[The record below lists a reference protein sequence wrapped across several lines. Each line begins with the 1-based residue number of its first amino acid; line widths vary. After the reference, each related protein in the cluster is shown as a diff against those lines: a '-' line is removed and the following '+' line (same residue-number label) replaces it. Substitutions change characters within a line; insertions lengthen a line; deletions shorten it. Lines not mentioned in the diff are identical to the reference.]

1 MPHGGQLGIPK
12 PPVKLEYPMYLCNY
26 DGQLGIGDDES
37 KKFPTKFNMW
47 MQSYGELGTN
57 DHINHYIPVKLEGRR
72 DKQGQLLTGKNPSE
86 NFKTLLMRILVME
99 KNVDMSFFITCSTL
113 VS

>member
-72 DKQGQLLTGKNPSE
+72 DKHIGDGKKCRYVIFYNLLDPGQLII
-86 NFKTLLMRILVME
+86 NF
-99 KNVDMSFFITCSTL
+99 L
-113 VS
+113 VSPL